1 VDYGGITQALLD
13 FAWQNNRF
21 CHDKDHVD
29 VNKYVENHGI
39 LHDQSIPRNI
49 YLLEKYKI
57 VYIMKGLTE

>member
-1 VDYGGITQALLD
+1 VPWI
-13 FAWQNNRF
+13 
-21 CHDKDHVD
+21 HDKDHVD

-39 LHDQSIPRNI
+39 LHDQSIPHNI

>member
-1 VDYGGITQALLD
+1 MLD

-39 LHDQSIPRNI
+39 LHDQSIPHNI